1 MKKVGNLWLIG
12 GTGDSVSIVEMIKDH
27 CFPLIIT
34 VTTSTAANLYPTNWL
49 IQLKIGKLDTVG
61 IQQLCQQETIKGII
75 DASHPFAVNISQNVI
90 KVAKGEG
97 IPYLRYERPSLTH
110 NSYPIYLDSFEDLF
124 TGNYLKNK
132 RVLLTIGCQNLS
144 QYKSWHEQ
152 ALLYTRILPKLSSLK
167 MALDA
172 GFSESQIIALRPPI
186 SLELERTLWQQWD
199 INLVVTKASGKQGG
213 EDIKIKVAQELNIPL
228 IVIKR
233 PTLNYPQQTEQ
244 LSDIIKF
251 CYQCFQE

>member
-1 MKKVGNLWLIG
+1 MKKIGNLWLIG
-12 GTGDSVSIVEMIKDH
+12 GTGDSASIVEMLKEH
-27 CFPLIIT
+27 SFPLIIT
-34 VTTSTAANLYPTNWL
+34 VTTSSAANLYPTNLL
-49 IQLKIGKLDTVG
+49 IQLRIGKLDTVG
-61 IQQLCQQETIKGII
+61 IQQLCQRENIKGII

-90 KVAKGEG
+90 EVAKGEG
-97 IPYLRYERPSLTH
+97 IPYLRYERPSLIG
-110 NSYPIYLDSFEDLF
+110 NSYPIYLDSFQDLI
-124 TGNYLKNK
+124 TGEYLKNK
-132 RVLLTIGCQNLS
+132 RVLLTIGSQSLS
-144 QYKSWHEQ
+144 QCKSWHQQ
-152 ALLYTRILPKLSSLK
+152 ATLYTRILPKLNSLK